1 MRIVCAPDS
10 FKHSLTAAEA
20 AAAMARGVR
29 AVWPDAEA
37 VEVPLSDGGE
47 GFTDAIADAVG
58 ARVVDIPVQDARGR
72 PATGRLALAGD
83 VAAFEMASAS
93 GLEAIADDDRDIL
106 ASDTRGVGQL
116 VRAALDAGATTLVI
130 GLGGSATNDG
140 GAGMLAELGV
150 RFLDAGGRVLAT
162 TPAGLADLACVDAT
176 GLDPRLVDARV
187 RVACDVDNPLLG
199 DRGASAVFG
208 PQKGATTPELVT
220 RLDATLARLAELSGH
235 AAVADAPGAG
245 AAGGLGFALLA
256 FAGAE
261 LVPGIELVCDT
272 VGFHDTV
279 AGADLVL
286 SGEGSIDAQTLSGK
300 TPAGV
305 ADVAGAHGVP
315 VVLFGGRVAPDADAL
330 RADGRVAAIVGIT
343 PDGQSLPQALA
354 NAAAN
359 LERAVADHLA
369 NRPRRTASGEPAE
382 WPHA

>member
-47 GFTDAIADAVG
+47 GFTDAIADALG

-256 FAGAE
+256 FACAE